1 MNRKSFW
8 QNTVPLC
15 LSTKTI
21 DLSRLQYLLLVGILC
36 QLLLVVVPA
45 ESADLTI
52 EKCIELALQNNP
64 DLQKQRLNLK
74 LADEDIADQ
83 KSLNFGSLNI
93 VSSYTYYNL
102 PRTLAPMTP
111 GLVTTGPEK
120 VPTTENFFNAGIVYE
135 VALFT
140 GFARTRTLEIAALQK
155 EISGKNLKLSRE
167 QLIYNVKTLYVNIL
181 SLQFQKKAQATYV
194 EALQRLHD
202 NVTREVRL
210 GKKARIDQLK
220 TAADL
225 KNAEAQQTRI
235 EANITILK
243 ASLNNLLGIESP
255 AKLKDVTLSPKAI
268 DSKMVTEKDFTGELA
283 GLERLQSAQ
292 LAVEK
297 NTKLIQKESSS
308 LYPQIV
314 LNTGYGQN
322 FGPNDSSNKNS
333 GDWENQE
340 VWQAGLNMKWNIFD
354 FGHTKAKLR
363 KARILENQSRHDQT
377 KTELEL
383 KRALKEAV
391 TNINTAVTDYKSA
404 ETELELTKETE
415 TIEDLRFAQGAADIN
430 DLLAAKARNRLAE
443 SRFIAAGYS
452 YKNARFYLDY
462 LLENGENR

>member
-1 MNRKSFW
+1 MNYFKNIDSFEKPATAGLTW
-8 QNTVPLC
+8 L
-15 LSTKTI
+15 K
-21 DLSRLQYLLLVGILC
+21 YLLLISILG
-36 QLLLVVVPA
+36 QLFWLVAPA
-45 ESADLTI
+45 ECTDLSI
-52 EKCIELALQNNP
+52 EKCVELALQNNP

-74 LADEDIADQ
+74 LADEDITDQ
-83 KSLNFGSLNI
+83 KSQNFGQLNI
-93 VSSYTYYNL
+93 VSSYTHYNL

-111 GLVTTGPEK
+111 ALIASGPAT
-120 VPTTENFFNAGIVYE
+120 VPTTENLFIAGLVYE

-155 EISGKNLKLSRE
+155 KIAGKNLKLNRE

-181 SLQFQKKAQATYV
+181 SLQVQKKAQVAYV
-194 EALQRLHD
+194 DALQRLHD

-235 EANITILK
+235 EANITIIK
-243 ASLNNLLGIESP
+243 ASLANLLGIESL
-255 AKLKDVTLSPKAI
+255 ANLQDINLSPKSI
-268 DSKMVTEKDFTGELA
+268 DSEMVTEKDFTGKLA
-283 GLERLQSAQ
+283 DLERLQAAQ
-292 LAVEK
+292 LDIEK
-297 NTKLIQKESSS
+297 NTKLIQKESGA

-314 LNTGYGQN
+314 LNAAYGQN
-322 FGPNDSSNKNS
+322 FGPNDSRHQNN

-340 VWQAGLNMKWNIFD
+340 VWQAGLNLKWNIFD
-354 FGHTKAKLR
+354 FGSTKAKLR

-377 KTELEL
+377 KTKLEL

-391 TNINTAVTDYKSA
+391 TKINTAVTDYNSA
-404 ETELELTKETE
+404 EAELALTRETE
-415 TIEDLRFAQGAADIN
+415 TIEALRFAQGAADIN
-430 DLLAAKARNRLAE
+430 DLLSAKARNQLAE